1 MINGLSDVCIDTFV
15 MWGHCVRQLWPK
27 PVFTARQC
35 PRGRYSTAQTDPD
48 GVRTVLQVFVDR
60 HYVSPGQ
67 VNVDLFRS
75 GSRCSYGPLGTEL
88 RLNLLNQWWHS
99 VTRSTE
105 QVFGIDTLSSG
116 RKQEADGRRI
126 VESGLLQ
133 QIFEQRGPSKEQVIQ
148 EASGLLQS
156 SPSVR
161 TSLLQ
166 GALELYVPS
175 LELVN
180 RRLPFGLAEMGL
192 CFQPSDFSDL
202 VLLPS
207 HVFTVAGSLD
217 ETKVKMV
224 EKNFSSSEVPEDDLE
239 RVASRGVRIMYS
251 FPWGQECLETL
262 WSRGNEELLLT
273 HNNAHSKLQCRDGQ
287 KSVPHVVSISGNMDR
302 GMMAF
307 LFNSLQQLKKDG
319 SKQKLQHR
327 KVLKLHPV
335 LAPVKVALD
344 IGRGPTVELRQLCEG
359 LLQEFRE
366 AKIFVWPGYLGTLP
380 TSVELLNTR
389 YDEMGVLFTVVIIL
403 QIIKESQQ
411 QHGLRHGDYQR
422 YRGYC
427 SRRLRRL
434 RKTLGFKMGNR
445 HKFVGK
451 KITVEMLSDS
461 RYLLLVLMEAERAWS
476 YAMQLKQE
484 ANTEPRK
491 RFHLLSR
498 LRKAAKH
505 SEKLEKLCESP
516 RVDAKTKLEAQ
527 AYTAYLTG
535 MVEFELQATIYEKL
549 ASAFTEELALLYR
562 QRVDE
567 ISPNIR
573 YCAYNIGDQNAI
585 NDLMQMRLT
594 GGGGGM
600 MAEKLEALITQART
614 KQAATMSEVEWRG
627 RTVPVKIDKARIFLL
642 GLADNEA
649 AIAQTVNE
657 DTKEHLYET
666 LLAECRDTIQAVKE
680 ELKNEAKQ
688 RERSS
693 DNDGGKVSNLQFLHS
708 YLTYIK
714 LCTLVKRNESMAHT
728 LQAKLKETEADENKR
743 GPRPQDLIR
752 LYDIILQSLAELSTL
767 QGLEDDHMFQKELS
781 LKLLVYKAYRCFF
794 IAQSYVLV
802 KKWSEALVLY
812 ERVLK
817 YAKEVQSK
825 SKSLNKSLKDLPD
838 VQELIAEVN
847 AEKYSLQA
855 AAILDTDDTAE
866 VSPHQQVKESKPLCE
881 RLDTFRLDATLVGKQ
896 PNLVQFPPE
905 FQPIPCKPL
914 FFDLALNHVAFPPLD
929 DKVEQKGKGGL
940 TGYIKGIFGFGS

>member
-1 MINGLSDVCIDTFV
+1 M
-15 MWGHCVRQLWPK
+15 
-27 PVFTARQC
+27 A
-35 PRGRYSTAQTDPD
+35 TDKQNE
-48 GVRTVLQVFVDR
+48 VK
-60 HYVSPGQ
+60 VSP
-67 VNVDLFRS
+67 
-75 GSRCSYGPLGTEL
+75 LGEKKENSSDGGLGLESILYRTE
-88 RLNLLNQWWHS
+88 RGG
-99 VTRSTE
+99 E
-105 QVFGIDTLSSG
+105 
-116 RKQEADGRRI
+116 
-126 VESGLLQ
+126 
-133 QIFEQRGPSKEQVIQ
+133 IF
-148 EASGLLQS
+148 
-156 SPSVR
+156 
-161 TSLLQ
+161 
-166 GALELYVPS
+166 
-175 LELVN
+175 
-180 RRLPFGLAEMGL
+180 
-192 CFQPSDFSDL
+192 
-202 VLLPS
+202 
-207 HVFTVAGSLD
+207 
-217 ETKVKMV
+217 
-224 EKNFSSSEVPEDDLE
+224 
-239 RVASRGVRIMYS
+239 
-251 FPWGQECLETL
+251 
-262 WSRGNEELLLT
+262 
-273 HNNAHSKLQCRDGQ
+273 
-287 KSVPHVVSISGNMDR
+287 
-302 GMMAF
+302 
-307 LFNSLQQLKKDG
+307 
-319 SKQKLQHR
+319 
-327 KVLKLHPV
+327 
-335 LAPVKVALD
+335 
-344 IGRGPTVELRQLCEG
+344 
-359 LLQEFRE
+359 
-366 AKIFVWPGYLGTLP
+366 
-380 TSVELLNTR
+380 
-389 YDEMGVLFTVVIIL
+389 L

-445 HKFVGK
+445 HKFIGK
-451 KITVEMLSDS
+451 KITAEMLSDS
-461 RYLLLVLMEAERAWS
+461 RYLLMVLMEAERAWS

-535 MVEFELQATIYEKL
+535 MVEFELQEWKRAMEAFNKCKTIYEKL
-549 ASAFTEELALLYR
+549 ASAFTEEVAVLYR
-562 QRVDE
+562 QRVEE

-627 RTVPVKIDKARIFLL
+627 RTVPVKIDKARVFLL

-649 AIAQTVNE
+649 AVAQASNE

-666 LLAECRDTIQAVKE
+666 LMAECRDTIQAVRE
-680 ELKNEAKQ
+680 ELKSEAKQ

-693 DNDGGKVSNLQFLHS
+693 DPESGKVSNLQYLHS

-728 LQAKLKETEADENKR
+728 LHGKLKEPAADENKR

-752 LYDIILQSLAELSTL
+752 LYDIILQVVLRRPHFPEGGVKSL
-767 QGLEDDHMFQKELS
+767 Q
-781 LKLLVYKAYRCFF
+781 
-794 IAQSYVLV
+794 AQSYVLV

-825 SKSLNKSLKDLPD
+825 AKTLNNSLKDLPD
-838 VQELIAEVN
+838 VQELIAEVS

-855 AAILDTDDTAE
+855 AAILDTGDASE
-866 VSPHQQVKESKPLCE
+866 APSQLQVNDSTPLCN
-881 RLDTFRLDATLVGKQ
+881 RLDTFCLDPTLVGKK
-896 PNLVQFPPE
+896 PSLVPFPPE

-929 DKVEQKGKGGL
+929 EKVEQKGKGGL

>member
-1 MINGLSDVCIDTFV
+1 MAAD
-15 MWGHCVRQLWPK
+15 
-27 PVFTARQC
+27 
-35 PRGRYSTAQTDPD
+35 
-48 GVRTVLQVFVDR
+48 
-60 HYVSPGQ
+60 
-67 VNVDLFRS
+67 
-75 GSRCSYGPLGTEL
+75 
-88 RLNLLNQWWHS
+88 
-99 VTRSTE
+99 
-105 QVFGIDTLSSG
+105 
-116 RKQEADGRRI
+116 KQ
-126 VESGLLQ
+126 
-133 QIFEQRGPSKEQVIQ
+133 
-148 EASGLLQS
+148 
-156 SPSVR
+156 
-161 TSLLQ
+161 
-166 GALELYVPS
+166 
-175 LELVN
+175 
-180 RRLPFGLAEMGL
+180 
-192 CFQPSDFSDL
+192 
-202 VLLPS
+202 
-207 HVFTVAGSLD
+207 
-217 ETKVKMV
+217 
-224 EKNFSSSEVPEDDLE
+224 
-239 RVASRGVRIMYS
+239 
-251 FPWGQECLETL
+251 
-262 WSRGNEELLLT
+262 NE
-273 HNNAHSKLQCRDGQ
+273 G
-287 KSVPHVVSISGNMDR
+287 
-302 GMMAF
+302 
-307 LFNSLQQLKKDG
+307 
-319 SKQKLQHR
+319 
-327 KVLKLHPV
+327 
-335 LAPVKVALD
+335 KVAPAD
-344 IGRGPTVELRQLCEG
+344 ENKKNSSDGG
-359 LLQEFRE
+359 LGLE
-366 AKIFVWPGYLGTLP
+366 
-380 TSVELLNTR
+380 
-389 YDEMGVLFTVVIIL
+389 IL

-491 RFHLLSR
+491 RFHLLAR

-527 AYTAYLTG
+527 AYTAYLGG
-535 MVEFELQATIYEKL
+535 MVEFELQEWKRAMEAFNKCKTIYEKL
-549 ASAFTEELALLYR
+549 ASAFTEELAVLYR

-600 MAEKLEALITQART
+600 MAEKLESLITQART

-627 RTVPVKIDKARIFLL
+627 RVVPVKIDKARIFLL
-642 GLADNEA
+642 GLADNES
-649 AIAQTVNE
+649 AIAQATNE
-657 DTKEHLYET
+657 ETKEHLYET
-666 LLAECRDTIQAVKE
+666 LLAECRDTIQAVRE
-680 ELKNEAKQ
+680 ELKSEAKQ

-693 DNDGGKVSNLQFLHS
+693 DADSGKVSQLQFLHS

-728 LQAKLKETEADENKR
+728 LQAKLKEPETDESKR

-767 QGLEDDHMFQKELS
+767 QGLEDDHTFQKEVS
-781 LKLLVYKAYRCFF
+781 LKTLVYKAYRCFF

-817 YAKEVQSK
+817 YAKEVQAK
-825 SKSLNKSLKDLPD
+825 AKNLNNSLKDLPD

-855 AAILDTDDTAE
+855 AAILDTDESAE
-866 VSPHQQVKESKPLCE
+866 VPSQLQVKDNRPLCE
-881 RLDTFRLDATLVGKQ
+881 RLETFRLDTTLVGKH
-896 PNLVQFPPE
+896 PNLVQFPPD

>member
-1 MINGLSDVCIDTFV
+1 MAADKQNEV
-15 MWGHCVRQLWPK
+15 K
-27 PVFTARQC
+27 
-35 PRGRYSTAQTDPD
+35 
-48 GVRTVLQVFVDR
+48 
-60 HYVSPGQ
+60 VSPMGEKKEHTS
-67 VNVDLFRS
+67 D
-75 GSRCSYGPLGTEL
+75 GGLG
-88 RLNLLNQWWHS
+88 
-99 VTRSTE
+99 
-105 QVFGIDTLSSG
+105 
-116 RKQEADGRRI
+116 
-126 VESGLLQ
+126 
-133 QIFEQRGPSKEQVIQ
+133 
-148 EASGLLQS
+148 
-156 SPSVR
+156 
-161 TSLLQ
+161 
-166 GALELYVPS
+166 LE
-175 LELVN
+175 
-180 RRLPFGLAEMGL
+180 
-192 CFQPSDFSDL
+192 
-202 VLLPS
+202 
-207 HVFTVAGSLD
+207 
-217 ETKVKMV
+217 
-224 EKNFSSSEVPEDDLE
+224 
-239 RVASRGVRIMYS
+239 
-251 FPWGQECLETL
+251 
-262 WSRGNEELLLT
+262 
-273 HNNAHSKLQCRDGQ
+273 
-287 KSVPHVVSISGNMDR
+287 
-302 GMMAF
+302 
-307 LFNSLQQLKKDG
+307 
-319 SKQKLQHR
+319 
-327 KVLKLHPV
+327 
-335 LAPVKVALD
+335 
-344 IGRGPTVELRQLCEG
+344 
-359 LLQEFRE
+359 
-366 AKIFVWPGYLGTLP
+366 
-380 TSVELLNTR
+380 
-389 YDEMGVLFTVVIIL
+389 IL

-445 HKFVGK
+445 HKFIGK
-451 KITVEMLSDS
+451 KITAEMLSDS
-461 RYLLLVLMEAERAWS
+461 RYLLMVLMEAERAWS

-505 SEKLEKLCESP
+505 SENLEKLCESP

-535 MVEFELQATIYEKL
+535 MVEFELQEWKPAMEAFNKCKTIYEKL
-549 ASAFTEELALLYR
+549 ASAFTEEIAVLYR
-562 QRVDE
+562 QRVEE

-627 RTVPVKIDKARIFLL
+627 RTVPVKMDKARVFLL

-649 AIAQTVNE
+649 AVAQASNE
-657 DTKEHLYET
+657 ETREHLYET
-666 LLAECRDTIQAVKE
+666 LMAECRDTIQAVRE
-680 ELKNEAKQ
+680 ELKSEAKQ

-693 DNDGGKVSNLQFLHS
+693 DPEGGKVSNLQYLHS

-728 LQAKLKETEADENKR
+728 LHAKLKEPAADESKR

-767 QGLEDDHMFQKELS
+767 QGLEDDHAFQKEVS
-781 LKLLVYKAYRCFF
+781 LKTLVYKAYRCFF

-825 SKSLNKSLKDLPD
+825 AKNLNNSLKDLPD
-838 VQELIAEVN
+838 VQELIAEVS

-855 AAILDTDDTAE
+855 AAILDTDESSEAP
-866 VSPHQQVKESKPLCE
+866 SQLQVKDNTPLCS
-881 RLDTFRLDATLVGKQ
+881 RLDTFRLDPSLVGKK
-896 PNLVQFPPE
+896 PSLVPFPPD

>member
-1 MINGLSDVCIDTFV
+1 MAADKQNDAKVSL
-15 MWGHCVRQLWPK
+15 MEENKENL
-27 PVFTARQC
+27 
-35 PRGRYSTAQTDPD
+35 PD
-48 GVRTVLQVFVDR
+48 G
-60 HYVSPGQ
+60 G
-67 VNVDLFRS
+67 
-75 GSRCSYGPLGTEL
+75 LG
-88 RLNLLNQWWHS
+88 
-99 VTRSTE
+99 
-105 QVFGIDTLSSG
+105 
-116 RKQEADGRRI
+116 
-126 VESGLLQ
+126 
-133 QIFEQRGPSKEQVIQ
+133 
-148 EASGLLQS
+148 
-156 SPSVR
+156 
-161 TSLLQ
+161 
-166 GALELYVPS
+166 LE
-175 LELVN
+175 
-180 RRLPFGLAEMGL
+180 
-192 CFQPSDFSDL
+192 
-202 VLLPS
+202 
-207 HVFTVAGSLD
+207 
-217 ETKVKMV
+217 
-224 EKNFSSSEVPEDDLE
+224 
-239 RVASRGVRIMYS
+239 
-251 FPWGQECLETL
+251 
-262 WSRGNEELLLT
+262 
-273 HNNAHSKLQCRDGQ
+273 
-287 KSVPHVVSISGNMDR
+287 
-302 GMMAF
+302 
-307 LFNSLQQLKKDG
+307 
-319 SKQKLQHR
+319 
-327 KVLKLHPV
+327 
-335 LAPVKVALD
+335 
-344 IGRGPTVELRQLCEG
+344 
-359 LLQEFRE
+359 
-366 AKIFVWPGYLGTLP
+366 
-380 TSVELLNTR
+380 
-389 YDEMGVLFTVVIIL
+389 IL

-451 KITVEMLSDS
+451 KVTVEMLSDN

-535 MVEFELQATIYEKL
+535 MVEFELQEWKQAMEAFNKCKTIYEKL
-549 ASAFTEELALLYR
+549 ASAFTEDLAVLYR

-627 RTVPVKIDKARIFLL
+627 RTVPVKIDKARVFLL

-649 AIAQTVNE
+649 AIAQAANE
-657 DTKEHLYET
+657 ETKEHLYET

-680 ELKNEAKQ
+680 ELKTEAKQ

-693 DNDGGKVSNLQFLHS
+693 DGDTGKVSNLQYLHS

-728 LQAKLKETEADENKR
+728 LQAKLKEPEADENKR

-767 QGLEDDHMFQKELS
+767 QGLEDDHAFQKEVS
-781 LKLLVYKAYRCFF
+781 LKTLVYKAYRCFF

-825 SKSLNKSLKDLPD
+825 AKSLNNSLKDLPD

-855 AAILDTDDTAE
+855 AAILGAMLS
-866 VSPHQQVKESKPLCE
+866 SPHFFFTQPLCDHLE
-881 RLDTFRLDATLVGKQ
+881 TFRFDPSLVGKQ
-896 PNLVQFPPE
+896 PSLVQFPPD

>member
-1 MINGLSDVCIDTFV
+1 MASDKQNDA
-15 MWGHCVRQLWPK
+15 K
-27 PVFTARQC
+27 
-35 PRGRYSTAQTDPD
+35 
-48 GVRTVLQVFVDR
+48 
-60 HYVSPGQ
+60 
-67 VNVDLFRS
+67 
-75 GSRCSYGPLGTEL
+75 
-88 RLNLLNQWWHS
+88 
-99 VTRSTE
+99 
-105 QVFGIDTLSSG
+105 LSSTDENKG
-116 RKQEADGRRI
+116 KSSDG
-126 VESGLLQ
+126 GL
-133 QIFEQRGPSKEQVIQ
+133 
-148 EASGLLQS
+148 GL
-156 SPSVR
+156 
-161 TSLLQ
+161 
-166 GALELYVPS
+166 E
-175 LELVN
+175 
-180 RRLPFGLAEMGL
+180 
-192 CFQPSDFSDL
+192 
-202 VLLPS
+202 
-207 HVFTVAGSLD
+207 
-217 ETKVKMV
+217 
-224 EKNFSSSEVPEDDLE
+224 
-239 RVASRGVRIMYS
+239 
-251 FPWGQECLETL
+251 
-262 WSRGNEELLLT
+262 
-273 HNNAHSKLQCRDGQ
+273 
-287 KSVPHVVSISGNMDR
+287 
-302 GMMAF
+302 
-307 LFNSLQQLKKDG
+307 
-319 SKQKLQHR
+319 
-327 KVLKLHPV
+327 
-335 LAPVKVALD
+335 
-344 IGRGPTVELRQLCEG
+344 
-359 LLQEFRE
+359 
-366 AKIFVWPGYLGTLP
+366 
-380 TSVELLNTR
+380 
-389 YDEMGVLFTVVIIL
+389 IL

-434 RKTLGFKMGNR
+434 RKTLGFRMGNR
-445 HKFVGK
+445 HKFIGK

-491 RFHLLSR
+491 RFHLLAR

-535 MVEFELQATIYEKL
+535 MVEFELQEWKLAMEAFNKCKTIYEKL
-549 ASAFTEELALLYR
+549 ASAFTEELAVLYR

-649 AIAQTVNE
+649 AIAQTANE
-657 DTKEHLYET
+657 ETKEHLYET
-666 LLAECRDTIQAVKE
+666 LLAECRDTIQAVRE
-680 ELKNEAKQ
+680 ELKSEAKQ
-688 RERSS
+688 RERGSEVDS
-693 DNDGGKVSNLQFLHS
+693 NKVSNLQFLHS

-728 LQAKLKETEADENKR
+728 LQAKLKEPEVDESKR

-767 QGLEDDHMFQKELS
+767 QGLEDDHTFQKEVS
-781 LKLLVYKAYRCFF
+781 LKTLVYKANRCFF

-817 YAKEVQSK
+817 YATEVQSK
-825 SKSLNKSLKDLPD
+825 TKNLNNSLKDLPD

-855 AAILDTDDTAE
+855 AAILDTDETAE
-866 VSPHQQVKESKPLCE
+866 VPSQQQVKDNTPLCN
-881 RLDTFRLDATLVGKQ
+881 RLETFRLEPALVGKQ
-896 PNLVQFPPE
+896 PNLVQFPPD

>member
-1 MINGLSDVCIDTFV
+1 MAADKQNEAKVS
-15 MWGHCVRQLWPK
+15 
-27 PVFTARQC
+27 PV
-35 PRGRYSTAQTDPD
+35 DENKENLPD
-48 GVRTVLQVFVDR
+48 G
-60 HYVSPGQ
+60 G
-67 VNVDLFRS
+67 
-75 GSRCSYGPLGTEL
+75 LG
-88 RLNLLNQWWHS
+88 
-99 VTRSTE
+99 
-105 QVFGIDTLSSG
+105 
-116 RKQEADGRRI
+116 
-126 VESGLLQ
+126 
-133 QIFEQRGPSKEQVIQ
+133 
-148 EASGLLQS
+148 
-156 SPSVR
+156 
-161 TSLLQ
+161 
-166 GALELYVPS
+166 LE
-175 LELVN
+175 
-180 RRLPFGLAEMGL
+180 
-192 CFQPSDFSDL
+192 
-202 VLLPS
+202 
-207 HVFTVAGSLD
+207 
-217 ETKVKMV
+217 
-224 EKNFSSSEVPEDDLE
+224 
-239 RVASRGVRIMYS
+239 
-251 FPWGQECLETL
+251 
-262 WSRGNEELLLT
+262 
-273 HNNAHSKLQCRDGQ
+273 
-287 KSVPHVVSISGNMDR
+287 
-302 GMMAF
+302 
-307 LFNSLQQLKKDG
+307 
-319 SKQKLQHR
+319 
-327 KVLKLHPV
+327 
-335 LAPVKVALD
+335 
-344 IGRGPTVELRQLCEG
+344 
-359 LLQEFRE
+359 
-366 AKIFVWPGYLGTLP
+366 
-380 TSVELLNTR
+380 
-389 YDEMGVLFTVVIIL
+389 IL

-445 HKFVGK
+445 HKYIGK
-451 KITVEMLSDS
+451 KVTVEILSDN

-491 RFHLLSR
+491 RFHLLAR

-527 AYTAYLTG
+527 AYTAYLSG
-535 MVEFELQATIYEKL
+535 MVEFELQEWKRAMEAFNKCKTIYEKL
-549 ASAFTEELALLYR
+549 ASAFTEELAVLYR

-627 RTVPVKIDKARIFLL
+627 RTVPVKIDKARVFLL

-649 AIAQTVNE
+649 AIAQATNE
-657 DTKEHLYET
+657 ETKEHLYET
-666 LLAECRDTIQAVKE
+666 LLAECRDTIQAVRE
-680 ELKNEAKQ
+680 ELKSEAKQ

-693 DNDGGKVSNLQFLHS
+693 DTDSGKVSNLQFLHS

-714 LCTLVKRNESMAHT
+714 LCTLVKRNESMAQT
-728 LQAKLKETEADENKR
+728 LHAKLKETQSDENKR

-767 QGLEDDHMFQKELS
+767 QGLEDDHTFQKEVS
-781 LKLLVYKAYRCFF
+781 LKMLVYKAYRCFF

-825 SKSLNKSLKDLPD
+825 AKSLNNRLKDLPD
-838 VQELIAEVN
+838 IQELIAEVN

-855 AAILDTDDTAE
+855 AAILGENTDETAE
-866 VSPHQQVKESKPLCE
+866 VPSQQLVKDNMPLCD
-881 RLDTFRLDATLVGKQ
+881 RLEAFRLDPSLVGKQ
-896 PNLVQFPPE
+896 PNLVQFPPD

-914 FFDLALNHVAFPPLD
+914 FFDLALNHVTFPPLD
-929 DKVEQKGKGGL
+929 EKVEQKGKGGL

>member
-1 MINGLSDVCIDTFV
+1 MAADKQNDA
-15 MWGHCVRQLWPK
+15 K
-27 PVFTARQC
+27 
-35 PRGRYSTAQTDPD
+35 
-48 GVRTVLQVFVDR
+48 
-60 HYVSPGQ
+60 
-67 VNVDLFRS
+67 
-75 GSRCSYGPLGTEL
+75 
-88 RLNLLNQWWHS
+88 
-99 VTRSTE
+99 
-105 QVFGIDTLSSG
+105 LSSTG
-116 RKQEADGRRI
+116 ANKENG
-126 VESGLLQ
+126 GL
-133 QIFEQRGPSKEQVIQ
+133 
-148 EASGLLQS
+148 GL
-156 SPSVR
+156 
-161 TSLLQ
+161 
-166 GALELYVPS
+166 E
-175 LELVN
+175 
-180 RRLPFGLAEMGL
+180 
-192 CFQPSDFSDL
+192 
-202 VLLPS
+202 
-207 HVFTVAGSLD
+207 
-217 ETKVKMV
+217 
-224 EKNFSSSEVPEDDLE
+224 
-239 RVASRGVRIMYS
+239 
-251 FPWGQECLETL
+251 
-262 WSRGNEELLLT
+262 
-273 HNNAHSKLQCRDGQ
+273 
-287 KSVPHVVSISGNMDR
+287 
-302 GMMAF
+302 
-307 LFNSLQQLKKDG
+307 
-319 SKQKLQHR
+319 
-327 KVLKLHPV
+327 
-335 LAPVKVALD
+335 
-344 IGRGPTVELRQLCEG
+344 
-359 LLQEFRE
+359 
-366 AKIFVWPGYLGTLP
+366 
-380 TSVELLNTR
+380 
-389 YDEMGVLFTVVIIL
+389 IL

-434 RKTLGFKMGNR
+434 RKTLGFRMGNR
-445 HKFVGK
+445 HKFIGK

-491 RFHLLSR
+491 RFHLLAR

-535 MVEFELQATIYEKL
+535 MVEFELQEWKLAMEAFNKCKTIYEKL
-549 ASAFTEELALLYR
+549 ASAFTEELAVLYR

-649 AIAQTVNE
+649 AIAQTANE
-657 DTKEHLYET
+657 ETKEHLYET

-680 ELKNEAKQ
+680 ELKSEAKQ
-688 RERSS
+688 RERSTDADS
-693 DNDGGKVSNLQFLHS
+693 SKVSNLQFLHS

-728 LQAKLKETEADENKR
+728 LQAKLKEPEVDESKR

-767 QGLEDDHMFQKELS
+767 QGLEDDHTFQKEVS
-781 LKLLVYKAYRCFF
+781 LKTLVYKAYRCFF

-825 SKSLNKSLKDLPD
+825 AKGLNNSLKDLPD
-838 VQELIAEVN
+838 VQELIAEVS

-855 AAILDTDDTAE
+855 AAILDTDETAE
-866 VSPHQQVKESKPLCE
+866 VPSQQQVKDNTPLCN
-881 RLDTFRLDATLVGKQ
+881 RLETFRLDTALVGKQ
-896 PNLVQFPPE
+896 PNLVQFPPD

>member
-1 MINGLSDVCIDTFV
+1 M
-15 MWGHCVRQLWPK
+15 
-27 PVFTARQC
+27 A
-35 PRGRYSTAQTDPD
+35 
-48 GVRTVLQVFVDR
+48 VD
-60 HYVSPGQ
+60 
-67 VNVDLFRS
+67 
-75 GSRCSYGPLGTEL
+75 
-88 RLNLLNQWWHS
+88 
-99 VTRSTE
+99 
-105 QVFGIDTLSSG
+105 
-116 RKQEADGRRI
+116 KQ
-126 VESGLLQ
+126 
-133 QIFEQRGPSKEQVIQ
+133 
-148 EASGLLQS
+148 
-156 SPSVR
+156 
-161 TSLLQ
+161 
-166 GALELYVPS
+166 
-175 LELVN
+175 N
-180 RRLPFGLAEMGL
+180 
-192 CFQPSDFSDL
+192 
-202 VLLPS
+202 
-207 HVFTVAGSLD
+207 
-217 ETKVKMV
+217 
-224 EKNFSSSEVPEDDLE
+224 
-239 RVASRGVRIMYS
+239 
-251 FPWGQECLETL
+251 
-262 WSRGNEELLLT
+262 
-273 HNNAHSKLQCRDGQ
+273 
-287 KSVPHVVSISGNMDR
+287 
-302 GMMAF
+302 
-307 LFNSLQQLKKDG
+307 
-319 SKQKLQHR
+319 
-327 KVLKLHPV
+327 
-335 LAPVKVALD
+335 
-344 IGRGPTVELRQLCEG
+344 
-359 LLQEFRE
+359 E
-366 AKIFVWPGYLGTLP
+366 AKISLTEENKENIPEEGLGL
-380 TSVELLNTR
+380 E
-389 YDEMGVLFTVVIIL
+389 IL

-451 KITVEMLSDS
+451 KVTVEMLSDS
-461 RYLLLVLMEAERAWS
+461 RYLLVVLMEAERAWS

-491 RFHLLSR
+491 RFHLLAR

-535 MVEFELQATIYEKL
+535 MVEFELQEWKRAMEAFNKCKTIYEKL
-549 ASAFTEELALLYR
+549 ASAFTEDLALLYR

-614 KQAATMSEVEWRG
+614 KQATTMSEVEWRG

-649 AIAQTVNE
+649 AIAQAANE
-657 DTKEHLYET
+657 ETKEHLYET
-666 LLAECRDTIQAVKE
+666 LLAECRDTIQAVRE
-680 ELKNEAKQ
+680 ELKSEAKQ

-693 DNDGGKVSNLQFLHS
+693 DGESGKVSNLQYLHS

-714 LCTLVKRNESMAHT
+714 LCTLVKRNESMADT

-743 GPRPQDLIR
+743 GARPQDLIR

-767 QGLEDDHMFQKELS
+767 QGLEDDHTFQKEVS
-781 LKLLVYKAYRCFF
+781 LKTLVYKAYRCFF

-812 ERVLK
+812 EKVLK

-825 SKSLNKSLKDLPD
+825 AKSLNNSLKDLPD

-855 AAILDTDDTAE
+855 AAILDTDEPPEA
-866 VSPHQQVKESKPLCE
+866 SCQQQVKDNTPLCDHLE
-881 RLDTFRLDATLVGKQ
+881 TFRLDTTLVGKH
-896 PNLVQFPPE
+896 PNLVQFPPD

-914 FFDLALNHVAFPPLD
+914 FFDLALNHVTFPPLD